1 MPIDE
6 GVNIDLQFLILEV
19 KKQARASLAM
29 LEKPSVTKL
38 AKIKTREDYVDN
50 LKNTLETKS
59 YFNIHQRAEGDGQVN
74 YFRALIS
81 IGANLERCSDFF
93 ESIARQMQHVSDPAS
108 FEPFELK
115 KYYALIFKALDLV
128 YPALSLNDLDQ
139 AQKICDYEIAID
151 DLYDASYTKIRSNLR
166 QRRQVDDMLSL
177 LTIVRY
183 LERVGDNFLKIGE
196 AVLNIHVGESMGINQ
211 FRYLRRGLE
220 SQGIDIRSSNVE
232 FKPIM
237 NTRSGGRVAKIV
249 DRERGQVFYKE
260 GETDK
265 IDEEIRGLA
274 LWEKQFPGLT
284 PGVLWHDSREAH
296 STILLQCLDGID
308 MLELLINSRS
318 KLDKALDILTS
329 HLVKQWDKTKKN
341 KPVKV
346 DYVLQM
352 MKRKGDIQSVHAH
365 LLALDDELDSLLAAA
380 KKLEKQ
386 LRAPFGTLIH
396 GDFNIDNIIF
406 HLADEKMYF
415 VDVHRSGYG
424 DYAQDV
430 SVFLVSNI
438 RIPLFSKDIRQRLNE
453 SNRRMYA
460 CAAGYAA
467 AHQDGQFDARLAMGL
482 FRSLITSTRFMFD
495 KSFSQSMY
503 HRAILIL
510 QDVLAHKGKLDDYKL
525 REDYFLYG

>member
-29 LEKPSVTKL
+29 LEKPTGTKL

-81 IGANLERCSDFF
+81 IGADLERCSDFF

-183 LERVGDNFLKIGE
+183 LERVGDNFLNIGE

-274 LWEKQFPGLT
+274 LWEKKFPGLT

-296 STILLQCLDGID
+296 STILLQCLDGMD

-346 DYVLQM
+346 DYVSQM

-467 AHQDGQFDARLAMGL
+467 ANQDGQFDARLAMGL